1 MLGDTFVLK
10 PRFVVVLIFRPRFK
24 DTAVGFKM
32 RLYIKKKNVQML
44 KYVGI
49 HNSLEITGNNLNHD
63 MFISGVL

>member
-1 MLGDTFVLK
+1 MLGDTFDLK

-32 RLYIKKKNVQML
+32 RLNIKKIFQML

-49 HNSLEITGNNLNHD
+49 QNSLINN
-63 MFISGVL
+63 GE